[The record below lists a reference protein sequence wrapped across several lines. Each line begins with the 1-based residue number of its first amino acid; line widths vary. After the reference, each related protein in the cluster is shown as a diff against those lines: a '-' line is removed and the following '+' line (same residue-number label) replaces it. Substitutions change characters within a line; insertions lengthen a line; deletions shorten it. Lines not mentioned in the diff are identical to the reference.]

1 MKALDLINYLPE
13 QFSDEGK
20 IIAHGRRALLID
32 MVSFDVLRTELT
44 NLLGQ
49 EQAQHSFERFGYMM
63 GHTAARRLRDRYHWD
78 NDREW
83 FSAAPVLMSW
93 MGLAKAHL
101 KQLDFNHARG
111 TFFAEITWSN
121 SFESEQQILYGSL
134 APSPVC
140 WMLVGYMSGYFSLAF
155 GQNLLCMETTCA
167 GTGQTGCVAVVKP
180 IAAWGGDARKSA
192 DRLRFEGLPRIP
204 HANKQTN
211 EQQAVLNEALK
222 EARFQTLQN
231 QVNPHFFF
239 NTINIIAKLAFLE
252 GATETETMAYA
263 LADLMRYSLQR
274 FPEADGLVTLYAELD
289 HARQYLLIQSTRF
302 RDRLTLHFEI
312 DQAAL
317 DMRVPPLT
325 LQPLIENAFVHGLE
339 PSERPGQLL
348 LSIQRAR
355 EFIVISVQDNG
366 IGINRAQIHKLLND
380 EDANDISHHSH
391 TTGLG
396 LAQVR
401 DRLRYYYGE
410 HCQLAVESEPG
421 SGTTVRLTFPLDR
434 IQKPEQG

>member
-1 MKALDLINYLPE
+1 
-13 QFSDEGK
+13 
-20 IIAHGRRALLID
+20 
-32 MVSFDVLRTELT
+32 
-44 NLLGQ
+44 
-49 EQAQHSFERFGYMM
+49 
-63 GHTAARRLRDRYHWD
+63 
-78 NDREW
+78 
-83 FSAAPVLMSW
+83 
-93 MGLAKAHL
+93 
-101 KQLDFNHARG
+101 
-111 TFFAEITWSN
+111 
-121 SFESEQQILYGSL
+121 
-134 APSPVC
+134 
-140 WMLVGYMSGYFSLAF
+140 
-155 GQNLLCMETTCA
+155 
-167 GTGQTGCVAVVKP
+167 
-180 IAAWGGDARKSA
+180 
-192 DRLRFEGLPRIP
+192 
-204 HANKQTN
+204 
-211 EQQAVLNEALK
+211 
-222 EARFQTLQN
+222 
-231 QVNPHFFF
+231 
-239 NTINIIAKLAFLE
+239 
-252 GATETETMAYA
+252 MAYA